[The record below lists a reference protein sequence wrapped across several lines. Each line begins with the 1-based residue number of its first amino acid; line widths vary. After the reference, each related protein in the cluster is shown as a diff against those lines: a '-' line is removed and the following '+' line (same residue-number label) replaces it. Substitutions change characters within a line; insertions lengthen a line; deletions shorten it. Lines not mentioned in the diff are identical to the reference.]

1 MTSINAVHLETPDP
15 TAAEA
20 FYGETFGVA
29 SLVHPRRSDASSS
42 GFRGF
47 TLSLI
52 VAEPASVDAFVN
64 AALRA
69 GSSRLKPAKKQFW
82 GGYSGVVQ
90 TPDGVIWKIATN
102 TKRGDGPA
110 SREIDGVS
118 LLLGVSD
125 MKASKQFYVD
135 HGLSVAKSYGSKY
148 VEFEAVPGAVKLGL
162 YKRDAL
168 ASDANVAPEGSGSHR
183 IRIGS
188 DAGAFQDP
196 DGFVWERAA
205 A

>member
-20 FYGETFGVA
+20 FYGEIFGVA
-29 SLVHPRRSDASSS
+29 SVVRPRHSDAPST

-52 VAEPASVDAFVN
+52 VARPASVDAFVN
-64 AALRA
+64 AALGA
-69 GSSRLKPAKKQFW
+69 GASRLKPAKKQLW

-90 TPDGVIWKIATN
+90 TPDGVIWKIATEA
-102 TKRGDGPA
+102 KGGDGPA

-118 LLLGVSD
+118 LLLGAAD
-125 MKASKQFYVD
+125 MKASKRFYVE

-148 VEFEAVPGAVKLGL
+148 VEFEALPGAVKLGL
-162 YKRDAL
+162 YKRGAL
-168 ASDANVAPEGSGSHR
+168 AKDANVAPEGSGSHR
-183 IRIGS
+183 IAIRS